1 MNCRMW
7 GGTIYLTGLAK
18 AVEKDDPQAEQMLT
32 HDVHTILSFFNRTGS
47 FSNFKELKEKTFEYV
62 TATMEEL
69 ESLDF
74 FEYLESQLCTVCS
87 KTAEF

>member
-1 MNCRMW
+1 MW

-18 AVEKDDPQAEQMLT
+18 AVEKDDEQAEQMLRRDI
-32 HDVHTILSFFNRTGS
+32 HSILSFFNRTGS
-47 FSNFKELKEKTFEYV
+47 FPNFKELKEKTFEYV

-69 ESLDF
+69 ERVDF
-74 FEYLESQLCTVCS
+74 FEYLESQLCCSVCG